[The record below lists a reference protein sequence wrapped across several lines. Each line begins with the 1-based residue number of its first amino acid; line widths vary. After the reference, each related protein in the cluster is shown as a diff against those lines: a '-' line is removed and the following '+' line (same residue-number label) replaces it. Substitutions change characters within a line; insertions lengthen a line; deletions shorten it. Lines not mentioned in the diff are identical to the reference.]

1 MVTFA
6 RRARGF
12 TLIEL
17 LVVMAIVGMLL
28 AIAVPQY
35 FTSLDNARE
44 TSLRQNL
51 AVMRRAID
59 QYHGDRGRYP
69 ENLQE
74 LVAARYL
81 RSIPPDPITGAA
93 DQWVAEGASEAA
105 VAGVRDV
112 RSGAPGNARDGTPYA
127 SW

>member
-1 MVTFA
+1 MACPA

-17 LVVMAIVGMLL
+17 LVVLAIVAMLL
-28 AIAVPQY
+28 TIAVPQY
-35 FTSLDNARE
+35 FTSLENARE

-69 ENLQE
+69 DTLQE
-74 LVAARYL
+74 LVTARYL

-93 DQWVAEGASEAA
+93 DQWVAEAGGEGGP
-105 VAGVRDV
+105 AGVRDV
-112 RSGAPGNARDGTPYA
+112 RSGAPGNARDGTAYA

>member
-1 MVTFA
+1 MAPVA

-12 TLIEL
+12 TLIEM
-17 LVVMAIVGMLL
+17 LVVLAIVATLL
-28 AIAVPQY
+28 TIAVPQY
-35 FTSLDNARE
+35 FSSLDNARE

-69 ENLQE
+69 ESLQE
-74 LVAARYL
+74 LVTARYL

-93 DQWVAEGASEAA
+93 DQWVAEGGSEAR
-105 VAGVRDV
+105 VRDV
-112 RSGAPGNARDGTPYA
+112 RSGAPGISRDGTPYA
-127 SW
+127 NW